1 MLVEFV
7 AGPDFFFFLVVKNVV
22 DFFAVGVIRQLE
34 LLVNFPYVLPLVID
48 GLSAIFLNI
57 EGAFLLVDGPFFD
70 TERFVTFDDL
80 TTPDDVNELYYGI

>member
-7 AGPDFFFFLVVKNVV
+7 ARPDFFFFLVVKNVV

-34 LLVNFPYVLPLVID
+34 LLVNFAYVLPLVID

-57 EGAFLLVDGPFFD
+57 
-70 TERFVTFDDL
+70 
-80 TTPDDVNELYYGI
+80 

>member
-34 LLVNFPYVLPLVID
+34 LLVNFAYVLPLVID

-57 EGAFLLVDGPFFD
+57 
-70 TERFVTFDDL
+70 
-80 TTPDDVNELYYGI
+80 